1 MATESDDRSKEALE
15 EALAAAEARAERAE
29 IESSALRTKLAQVEK
44 QLANLHRQMMGAGGR
59 RG

>member
-1 MATESDDRSKEALE
+1 MATESGDKSKSALE
-15 EALAAAEARAERAE
+15 EALADAEARAKRAE
-29 IESSALRTKLAQVEK
+29 LENSALRTKLAQAEK